1 MKYEEKKNEIEF
13 DVHIFHEG
21 NHFKSYSL
29 LGAHINDCGVS
40 FRVWAPNAKDLSVV
54 GDFNN
59 WNQNSH
65 RMIKINDFWVLQ
77 IDGIKKGEKYKYV
90 IETWNGEKLVKS
102 DPYALYSELR
112 PNTASIVWDL
122 ENYSWN
128 DCEWQESN
136 KSYEPYKNPMNI
148 YEVHLGSW
156 KKPQGKES
164 FQTYR
169 SLAEELPKYVSEMG
183 YTHVELMPISEYP
196 LDDSWGYQGTGYFS
210 VTSRHGTPEDFKYL
224 IDELHRYGIGVI
236 LDWVPG
242 HFCKD
247 AHGLYRFDG
256 TPTYEYSNPILGE
269 NEQWG
274 TCNFDLSKREIHS
287 FLISNAIFWIKEYH
301 IDGLRVDAVSNML
314 YLDFCKEPSP
324 ELKNKDGGNQNLW
337 AIDFMQ
343 RLNTAVHKEFPNTLM
358 IAEES
363 TSRPNITKGKEVD
376 GLGFN
381 YKWNMG
387 WMNDI
392 LKYMELDPINR
403 KFHHNLITFSI
414 VYAFSEN
421 YILPFSHDEVVH
433 GKKSLIEKFPGYY
446 VDKFAS
452 LRLLLGYMMAHPGK
466 KLLFMGGE
474 IGQFLEWRFYES
486 IEWQLLELQ
495 KHREMQDF
503 VKNLNFFYKKEK
515 SFWEIDHS
523 YEGFHWLEANNSD
536 CGIVSFV
543 RKSENNDEFIIAIYN
558 FTPVHYS
565 KHKMGVPRFVDYEEV
580 LNSDTNKYGGEGRIN
595 SEIIKPIWGTIDKEL
610 CHIEINIA
618 PLSVIYLKPKF

>member
-1 MKYEEKKNEIEF
+1 MNYEEERKKIEF

-29 LGAHINDCGVS
+29 LGAHINNNGVS
-40 FRVWAPNAKDLSVV
+40 FRVWAPNAKKVFV
-54 GDFNN
+54 MGDFNN
-59 WNQNSH
+59 WSQNSH
-65 RMIKINDFWVLQ
+65 EMKKINDFWILQ
-77 IDGIKKGEKYKYV
+77 INGLKKGDKYKYI
-90 IETWNGEKLVKS
+90 IETWDKNKLVKA

-122 ENYSWN
+122 DNYLWKDQKWKDHIKNYS
-128 DCEWQESN
+128 
-136 KSYEPYKNPMNI
+136 PYKKPLNI

-156 KKPQGKES
+156 KKPQEREN

-169 SLAEELPKYVSEMG
+169 ELAEELPKYVSEMG

-210 VTSRHGTPEDFKYL
+210 VTSRHGIPEDFKYL
-224 IDELHRYGIGVI
+224 VDQLHKYGIGVI

-256 TPTYEYSNPILGE
+256 TTTYEYPNPVLGE
-269 NEQWG
+269 NKQWG
-274 TCNFDLSKREIHS
+274 TCNFNLSKLEIHS
-287 FLISNAIFWIKEYH
+287 FLISNAIFWMKEYH

-343 RLNTAVHKEFPNTLM
+343 KLNTEIFKEFPNALM

-363 TSRPNITKGKEVD
+363 TSRPNITKGKKEN

-403 KFHHNLITFSI
+403 KFNHNLITFSL

-433 GKKSLIEKFPGYY
+433 GKKSLINKFPGNNM
-446 VDKFAS
+446 DKFAS
-452 LRLLLGYMMAHPGK
+452 LRLLLGYMMGHPGK
-466 KLLFMGGE
+466 KLLFMGSE

-486 IEWQLLELQ
+486 IEWQLLKLQKHKELQ
-495 KHREMQDF
+495 KF
-503 VKNLNFFYKKEK
+503 VKDLNFFYKKEK
-515 SFWEIDHS
+515 SFWEIDHWH
-523 YEGFHWLEANNSD
+523 EGFQWLEVNNSN
-536 CGIVSFV
+536 CGIVSFM
-543 RKSENNDEFIIAIYN
+543 RKSQEKNDFIIAIYN
-558 FTPVHYS
+558 FTPVNYF
-565 KHKMGVPRFVDYEEV
+565 KHKMGVPRFIDYEEV
-580 LNSDTNKYGGEGRIN
+580 FNSDISEYGGKNRIN
-595 SEIIKPIWGTIDKEL
+595 FELLKPKWGSIDKEL
-610 CHIEINIA
+610 CHIKIDIA

>member
-1 MKYEEKKNEIEF
+1 MNYEEENKKIEF

-21 NHFKSYSL
+21 NHFEAYSL
-29 LGAHINDCGVS
+29 LGAHINDCGVC
-40 FRVWAPNAKDLSVV
+40 FRVWAPNAKELFVM

-65 RMIKINDFWVLQ
+65 RMKKNNDFWILQ
-77 IDGIKKGEKYKYV
+77 IDGIKKGDKYKYV
-90 IETWNGEKLVKS
+90 VETWSDKKLVKS

-128 DCEWQESN
+128 DQRWKEN
-136 KSYEPYKNPMNI
+136 KKSYQPYKNPMNI

-156 KKPQGKES
+156 KKPQGREN

-169 SLAEELPKYVSEMG
+169 ELVEELPKYVSEMG

-196 LDDSWGYQGTGYFS
+196 LDDSWGYQSTGYFS
-210 VTSRHGTPEDFKYL
+210 VTSRHGIPEDFKYL
-224 IDELHRYGIGVI
+224 IDEFHRYGIGVI

-256 TPTYEYSNPILGE
+256 TTTYEYKNSTLGE

-274 TCNFDLSKREIHS
+274 TCNFDLSKLEIHS
-287 FLISNAIFWIKEYH
+287 FLISNAMFWMKEYH

-343 RLNTAVHKEFPNTLM
+343 RLNTTIFKKFPNTLM

-363 TSRPNITKGKEVD
+363 TSRPNITKGKKEN

-403 KFHHNLITFSI
+403 KFNHNLMTFSI

-421 YILPFSHDEVVH
+421 YVLPFSHDEVVH
-433 GKKSLIEKFPGYY
+433 GKKSLIEKFPGYS

-495 KHREMQDF
+495 KHRETQEF
-503 VKNLNFFYKKEK
+503 VKDLNFFYRKEK

-523 YEGFHWLEANNSD
+523 YEGFHWLEANNND
-536 CGIVSFV
+536 CGIVSFM
-543 RKSENNDEFIIAIYN
+543 RKSEDRDDFVIAVYN

-580 LNSDTNKYGGEGRIN
+580 LNSDTYKYGGEGRVN
-595 SEIIKPIWGTIDKEL
+595 LEMLKPRWGGVDKEL
-610 CHIEINIA
+610 CHIEVNIA

>member
-1 MKYEEKKNEIEF
+1 MKQAEKNKKKQF
-13 DVHIFHEG
+13 DAHIFHEG
-21 NHFKSYSL
+21 NHFRSYSF
-29 LGAHINDCGVS
+29 LGAHINDEGVS
-40 FRVWAPNAKDLSVV
+40 FRVWAPNAKGLSVV

-59 WNQNSH
+59 WDHSSH
-65 RMIKINDFWVLQ
+65 RMEKVNDFWTLQ
-77 IDGIKKGEKYKYV
+77 IDGIKKGEKYKYI
-90 IETWNGEKLVKS
+90 IETWSGEKLEKS
-102 DPYALYSELR
+102 DPYAFYSELR
-112 PNTASIVWDL
+112 PNTASIVWEL

-128 DCEWQESN
+128 DQEWKGN
-136 KSYEPYKNPMNI
+136 KKSCQSYKNPMNI

-156 KKPQGKES
+156 KKPEGREN

-169 SLAEELPKYVSEMG
+169 ELAEELPKYVSEMG
-183 YTHVELMPISEYP
+183 YTHIELMPISEYP
-196 LDDSWGYQGTGYFS
+196 LDDSWGYQATGYFS

-224 IDELHRYGIGVI
+224 IDELHRHGIGVI

-256 TPTYEYSNPILGE
+256 TTTYEYSNPTLGE

-274 TCNFDLSKREIHS
+274 TCNFDLSKSEIHS
-287 FLISNAIFWIKEYH
+287 FLISNAIFWLEEYH

-337 AIDFMQ
+337 AVDFMQ
-343 RLNTAVHKEFPNTLM
+343 KLNTEIFKAFPSALM

-363 TSRPNITKGKEVD
+363 TSRPNITKGKEEN

-421 YILPFSHDEVVH
+421 YVLPFSHDEVVH
-433 GKKSLIEKFPGYY
+433 GKKSLIGKFPGYY

-466 KLLFMGGE
+466 KLLFMGCE

-486 IEWQLLELQ
+486 IEWQLLEQQ
-495 KHREMQDF
+495 KHGELQEF
-503 VKNLNFFYKKEK
+503 VKNLNFFYRSEK

-543 RKSENNDEFIIAIYN
+543 RKSEERDDFTIAIYN

-565 KHKMGVPRFVDYEEV
+565 NHKMGVPRFVDYEEV
-580 LNSDTNKYGGEGRIN
+580 LNSDTSLYGGENRVN
-595 SEIIKPIWGTIDKEL
+595 LEILKPRWGGMNKEL